1 MADSDETIDP
11 NDLDSIDALLDEAE
25 LDVVEKEEIA
35 SENADTDAEKDAI
48 DSLLGEVNSS
58 TETLPLSEPEQEE
71 PLLPEQEE
79 ASPEEPIQ
87 KNAPELEKKQPD
99 VKKAVSDT
107 EQPALKKA
115 PPLKT
120 DMTVEEMDSIKKLII
135 IFGSVLT
142 VLALTGIG
150 IGVWSAL
157 AAKNSALDEETLTLI
172 ESIQVSAERVGVQVE
187 DSSQSIHTFE
197 KKLDALNFQLEGL
210 ATDLLEAQH
219 TASPAP
225 KMGVI
230 DPLGLNGA
238 STHTEK
244 TTQSHSEKANIKPVS
259 QGSVL
264 DPESIKLAASV
275 NKKMISA
282 QRRIDEVN
290 RRVKDIQSKHK
301 ALLLSIKS
309 LEKQMVLQQKKAT
322 SKERATKEL
331 KQKQTHNP
339 YQYSAPDDTYYDQSV
354 GDSYP

>member
-1 MADSDETIDP
+1 MADSNETIDP

-25 LDVVEKEEIA
+25 LDVVEKKEVTSA
-35 SENADTDAEKDAI
+35 GVDTDSEKDAI
-48 DSLLGEVNSS
+48 DSLLDEVNSNS
-58 TETLPLSEPEQEE
+58 ETLPLSEPE
-71 PLLPEQEE
+71 PEQE
-79 ASPEEPIQ
+79 AVPPKEPMQ
-87 KNAPELEKKQPD
+87 KIAPEREKKQPD
-99 VKKAVSDT
+99 VKEVVADT

-120 DMTVEEMDSIKKLII
+120 EMTVEEMDAIKKLII

-142 VLALTGIG
+142 VLAFIGIG

-157 AAKNSALDEETLTLI
+157 AAKNSVLNEETLTLI
-172 ESIQVSAERVGVQVE
+172 ESIHVNSERIGAQIE
-187 DSSQSIHTFE
+187 DSNQSIQTLE
-197 KKLDALNFQLEGL
+197 KKLDALNFQLEAL
-210 ATDLLEAQH
+210 VTDLLEGQPTLSA
-219 TASPAP
+219 AP

-230 DPLGLNGA
+230 DPLGLNTA
-238 STHTEK
+238 SSHTEK
-244 TTQSHSEKANIKPVS
+244 TAPSPSVKTNVKSVTQGAA
-259 QGSVL
+259 L

-301 ALLLSIKS
+301 SLLLSIKS
-309 LEKQMVLQQKKAT
+309 LEKQMILQQKRAA
-322 SKERATKEL
+322 SKERADQE

-339 YQYSAPDDTYYDQSV
+339 YQYSAPDGSYYDQSV

>member
-1 MADSDETIDP
+1 MAASDETIDP

-25 LDVVEKEEIA
+25 LDVVEK
-35 SENADTDAEKDAI
+35 SETTSPDAEQDAI
-48 DSLLGEVNSS
+48 DSLLDEVNTD
-58 TETLPLSEPEQEE
+58 TETLPLSEPEQDQPLASEE
-71 PLLPEQEE
+71 KEV
-79 ASPEEPIQ
+79 SSKEPAQ
-87 KNAPELEKKQPD
+87 KNTSELDKKQPE

-115 PPLKT
+115 PLKT
-120 DMTVEEMDSIKKLII
+120 EMTVEEMDSIKKLII

-172 ESIQVSAERVGVQVE
+172 ESIQVNTERVSVQVE
-187 DSSQSIHTFE
+187 DSNQSIQTLE

-210 ATDLLEAQH
+210 AADLLEVQQH
-219 TASPAP
+219 TASPVS
-225 KMGVI
+225 KTGII
-230 DPLGLNGA
+230 DPLGLNTAG
-238 STHTEK
+238 THTEK
-244 TTQSHSEKANIKPVS
+244 TAQSHAVKSEVKPVI
-259 QGSVL
+259 QGGAP

-301 ALLLSIKS
+301 ALLLSIKG
-309 LEKQMVLQQKKAT
+309 LEKQMVLQQKKAA
-322 SKERATKEL
+322 SKEQSAKEL
-331 KQKQTHNP
+331 KQKQLHNP
-339 YQYSAPDDTYYDQSV
+339 YQYSAPDGTYYDRSV